1 MLNTHKTNASKAYA
15 ILAFDNLR
23 SNHLKVPRH
32 INLVIPCPGKLCNPD
47 VTYEW
52 MCLYCKNYIKYGF
65 NDKLY
70 CLCGSGDANT
80 CKFKCIDEQHGG
92 SFDSFEDKNYFNYLV
107 SQLKP
112 LKEKN
117 ILILGETGVGK
128 STWINAFLNYL
139 SFSSLDEAKSNDLL
153 SLIPSQFSLYDE
165 NYIEVKITTGTDVN
179 EAQVIGQSATQ
190 KTKIYSFM
198 IGDTKIR
205 LIDTPGVGDTR
216 GIEQDKLNFED
227 ILSTLSYLDKLH
239 GICILLKPSESRL
252 SVMFEFCIKELL
264 YYLHKDACRNI
275 VFCFTN
281 TRQNFYQPGGTV
293 NMLKELLHKNKLV
306 DIPICKKTMY
316 CFDSE
321 SYRYLAAVKSKTE
334 SLLFLENLFNN
345 YAESWEHSV
354 SETKRL
360 LQHITGLKAHKLNN
374 TLSLNAAR
382 VVIQQLTRPL
392 TEISKNMQGNKEI
405 LKNNIANL
413 DMVEVNI
420 KNLEKQKFF
429 EKLVLEIT
437 NIDEP
442 KTVCTN
448 ISCKKLYNE
457 NGLMQIHY
465 STVCHNNCT
474 IRSVNHDTVGDN
486 KILGCSAFNVT
497 IVDAIANT
505 VNYVFNIRLPFT
517 GLCRQCNH
525 SYKEHMHIY
534 YESKEV
540 LKIIERLEVVEMLK
554 SKLSELEKKEMV
566 IKHLKNEINELDKE
580 SNYILESSA
589 KFESFLKNSAIT
601 QYNDATLRYLDY
613 LIKEETDKVNN
624 GSCNKTL
631 NSLNNMRN
639 TYKEKSNN
647 LESSGDTNVVNVSEI
662 QSRIDKLYNL
672 KHSGEY
678 LQKSRLI
685 TSCTHKLSANNQEI
699 PAELV
704 VNENRSRFKRLTDW
718 TGEKIKQF
726 IPAIR
731 Y

>member
-413 DMVEVNI
+413 DMVE
-420 KNLEKQKFF
+420 
-429 EKLVLEIT
+429 
-437 NIDEP
+437 
-442 KTVCTN
+442 
-448 ISCKKLYNE
+448 LYNE

-554 SKLSELEKKEMV
+554 SKLSELEKKEM
-566 IKHLKNEINELDKE
+566 
-580 SNYILESSA
+580 
-589 KFESFLKNSAIT
+589 
-601 QYNDATLRYLDY
+601 
-613 LIKEETDKVNN
+613 
-624 GSCNKTL
+624 
-631 NSLNNMRN
+631 
-639 TYKEKSNN
+639 EKSNN

>member
-413 DMVEVNI
+413 DMVE
-420 KNLEKQKFF
+420 
-429 EKLVLEIT
+429 
-437 NIDEP
+437 
-442 KTVCTN
+442 
-448 ISCKKLYNE
+448 LYNE

-554 SKLSELEKKEMV
+554 SKLSELEKKEM
-566 IKHLKNEINELDKE
+566 
-580 SNYILESSA
+580 
-589 KFESFLKNSAIT
+589 
-601 QYNDATLRYLDY
+601 
-613 LIKEETDKVNN
+613 
-624 GSCNKTL
+624 
-631 NSLNNMRN
+631 
-639 TYKEKSNN
+639 EKSNN

-699 PAELV
+699 PAEL
-704 VNENRSRFKRLTDW
+704 
-718 TGEKIKQF
+718 
-726 IPAIR
+726 
-731 Y
+731 